1 MKYRSLFVLS
11 LLALPLCPGP
21 ATAEEQCGLKRVA
34 ELAATTDTGD
44 LLIKIQVDGHD
55 ATALMDTGSPVEMI
69 SPQLAA
75 ELKLTPISVRE
86 GALVDFAG
94 KSARHMVR
102 VHKVGLGGMTANDV
116 PFVLFG
122 ENESKAP
129 AFDAIFGSNFLEAY
143 DVELDLAHHKVN
155 LYLPDH
161 CPGQVVYWTTNY
173 DVLPFR
179 TDASGH
185 AVLHV
190 TLDGQSL
197 LATLDTGASASVL
210 SLQTARHL
218 FNFDPSASDVKPDGN
233 MAGGTGSTLPYYRHR
248 FSALEIGGVAFHNTE
263 LFIMPDKLSQFARE
277 HNPVGPSA
285 DFEQNMETHVTIGL
299 HHLSRVRAYLAFRE
313 QKLYISAADAN

>member
-11 LLALPLCPGP
+11 MLAPLGWLGP
-21 ATAEEQCGLKRVA
+21 AGAEEQCGLKRVA
-34 ELAATTDTGD
+34 ELAATTDSGE
-44 LLIKIQVDGHD
+44 LLIKIQIDGHD

-75 ELKLTPISVRE
+75 ELKLSPIAVRD
-86 GALVDFAG
+86 GALVDFTG

-102 VHKVGLGGMTANDV
+102 VHKVGLGGMTAEDI
-116 PFVLFG
+116 PFVIFG

-129 AFDAIFGSNFLEAY
+129 PFDAIFGSNFLEAY
-143 DVELDLAHHKVN
+143 DVELDLAHNKVN
-155 LYLPDH
+155 LFLPDH
-161 CPGQVVYWTTNY
+161 CPGQVVYWTSNF
-173 DVLPFR
+173 DVVPFR
-179 TDASGH
+179 TDASGD
-185 AVLHV
+185 AVLQV
-190 TLDGQSL
+190 TLDGQTL
-197 LATLDTGASASVL
+197 PAMLDTGASATVL

-218 FNFDPSASDVKPDGN
+218 FNFDPSASDIKPDGS

-263 LFIMPDKLSQFARE
+263 VDIMPDKLSGWARE

-285 DFEQNMETHVTIGL
+285 DFEQNMETKVAIGL
-299 HHLSRVRAYLAFRE
+299 HHLSRVRAYLAFHE